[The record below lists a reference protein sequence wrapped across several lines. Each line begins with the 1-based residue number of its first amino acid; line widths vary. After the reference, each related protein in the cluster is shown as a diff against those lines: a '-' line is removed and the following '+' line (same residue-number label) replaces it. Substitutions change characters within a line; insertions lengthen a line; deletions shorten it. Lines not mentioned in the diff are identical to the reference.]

1 MKLTC
6 ALCGRP
12 MDRAAFTIGSM
23 SVGPKCG
30 IKAGFLQLSRKKSC
44 QVRVIG
50 RFRGGQRSQDDGQ
63 IEPALEVAA

>member
-30 IKAGFLQLSRKKSC
+30 IKAGFLQLSRKKTGN
-44 QVRVIG
+44 VRVVG
-50 RFRGGQRSQDDGQ
+50 RLRARQAKDSAQA
-63 IEPALEVAA
+63 ELELEVAA